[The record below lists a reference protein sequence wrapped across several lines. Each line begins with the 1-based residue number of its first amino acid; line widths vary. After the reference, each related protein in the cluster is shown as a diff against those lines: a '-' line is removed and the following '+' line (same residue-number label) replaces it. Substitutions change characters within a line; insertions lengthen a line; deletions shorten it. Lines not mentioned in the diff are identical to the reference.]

1 MLSGMKDLNDRYEMI
16 KLIIKRTA
24 EKRTINSGRILTLL
38 ENDQN
43 QALYNIVNEQIV
55 TVNGARLS
63 IKDLKTYLELS
74 IHDADGQAQAPIGIS
89 TDPDDPTT
97 QVVSQETYDGL
108 KDLAISPFNAEQEA
122 KAELDK
128 RKIY

>member
-1 MLSGMKDLNDRYEMI
+1 MLSGMKYLNDSDEMI

-24 EKRTINSGRILTLL
+24 EKRTINSERILTLL